1 MRLGRRAGSR
11 EILVD
16 TEAAA
21 AVLQEEREK
30 LIRQLGELGANEHG
44 DLTGDLEFGDGF
56 ADAAAA
62 TAERTEVLGL
72 VDNITTLLSD
82 VDQALQRVADG
93 TYGICDACGNP
104 IGAER
109 MEFRPTSRYCVECKS
124 KR

>member
-1 MRLGRRAGSR
+1 
-11 EILVD
+11 VD

-21 AVLQEEREK
+21 AVLQVEREK
-30 LIRQLGELGANEHG
+30 LIRQLGELGANEQG

-72 VDNITTLLSD
+72 VDNITRLLSD
-82 VDQALQRVADG
+82 VDQALQRVAEG

>member
-1 MRLGRRAGSR
+1 
-11 EILVD
+11 VD
-16 TEAAA
+16 PEAAA
-21 AVLQEEREK
+21 AVLQVEREK
-30 LIRQLGELGANEHG
+30 LIRQLGELGANEQG

-72 VDNITTLLSD
+72 VDNITRLLSD
-82 VDQALQRVADG
+82 VDQALQRVAEG

>member
-1 MRLGRRAGSR
+1 MDAQ
-11 EILVD
+11 
-16 TEAAA
+16 AAA
-21 AVLQEEREK
+21 AVLKDEREK

-72 VDNITTLLSD
+72 VDNITRLLSD
-82 VDQALQRVADG
+82 VDQALERVANG
-93 TYGICDACGNP
+93 TYGICDSCGDQ
-104 IGAER
+104 IGVER
-109 MEFRPTSRYCVECKS
+109 MEFRPTSRYCVSCKS